1 MQTCLHIRLHSP
13 TLPHMPHPFPLFRS
27 QIYEYYDSSSGT
39 MYVAT
44 PPAGLSLS
52 SLLAQVLSR
61 ALGSPFTLPLH
72 PLLEVPD
79 AAQLPL
85 LQPVLHPGGFAGYA
99 GIRNV
104 VCVALYC
111 MAYEGSTCGLH
122 ATCADIAFIAAPVA
136 HSCRWIR

>member
-1 MQTCLHIRLHSP
+1 
-13 TLPHMPHPFPLFRS
+13 
-27 QIYEYYDSSSGT
+27 
-39 MYVAT
+39 MYVAV

-85 LQPVLHPGGFAGYA
+85 LQPVLHPGRHRVRVCLTVVVAWLGMAGD
-99 GIRNV
+99 
-104 VCVALYC
+104 
-111 MAYEGSTCGLH
+111 GSVKC
-122 ATCADIAFIAAPVA
+122 CACSGSGGA
-136 HSCRWIR
+136 